1 MSSEISRGRR
11 RNLHRRGSAI
21 MTPIAPHVEA
31 FLRETLSHV
40 DARQSILSYRSW
52 TLWVLGYPEAALTD
66 ADQTISDA
74 RGIG

>member
-1 MSSEISRGRR
+1 
-11 RNLHRRGSAI
+11 